1 MSLPAGRRRLQFTVG
16 TRLKPASLHQPN
28 PVLASILRMPTG
40 KLHIIPLGGMGEFGM
55 NCMAIRFGDDI
66 IVVDAGLMFPEAE
79 LLGVD
84 IVVPDISYLLEN
96 RKHVRGIVLTHGHE
110 DHIGALPWI
119 LSELNVP
126 VWGTEFTLA
135 YVEDK
140 LDEHQLLDDAI
151 LNEIRPGERFKI
163 GSFTIHPLQV
173 THSLVDCV
181 ALAIHTPLGVVLHTG
196 DFKVDPTPTD
206 NRLFDLHGFAEYGK
220 EGVLALLQDSTNVE
234 RKGYT
239 PSERAVHRKF
249 EEVFVRTER
258 RLFISCFSSSIH
270 RIKLTVDMA
279 REHGRK
285 ICFIGRSMNNSSE
298 IAEDLGYIQ
307 IPEGMLIHPGEM
319 KNYPPEKVC
328 VLISGTQGEPMSALS
343 RAAVDN
349 HKHAKIEKGDT
360 VVLSS
365 RIIPGNEKAIYR
377 MVDHLFRR
385 EAFVIYDD
393 GSYPPI
399 HVSGHGSQEE
409 LKLIINLVRP
419 KYFIPVHGEY
429 RQLKLHAELAG
440 SMTGAVGK
448 VMLIETGD
456 VLEIDEHG
464 ARKAGRINVGR
475 VCIDSGSR
483 TDVVEDIIVK
493 DRRHLSEDG
502 FVMPVI
508 AINKLTGRVESAPEI
523 VTRGF
528 NPGDDGVIAR
538 IKEIVIETLDSS
550 SAEEK
555 ADYGVIKE
563 KIRTDLKRYISRQN
577 QRRPLIMPVIV
588 EI

>member
-1 MSLPAGRRRLQFTVG
+1 
-16 TRLKPASLHQPN
+16 
-28 PVLASILRMPTG
+28 MPTG
-40 KLHIIPLGGMGEFGM
+40 KLQVIPLGGLGEFGM
-55 NCMAIRFGDDI
+55 NCMAFRWGDDI

-84 IVVPDISYLLEN
+84 IVVPDISYLIEN
-96 RKHVRGIVLTHGHE
+96 RQRVRGIILTHGHE

-126 VWGTEFTLA
+126 VYGTEFTLA

-140 LDEHQLLDDAI
+140 LDEHGLLDDAD
-151 LNEIRPGERFKI
+151 LREMRANERIKLGA
-163 GSFTIHPLQV
+163 FTVHPIQV

-181 ALAIHTPLGVVLHTG
+181 ALAIHCPLGVVIHTG

-206 NRLFDLHGFAEYGK
+206 NKLFDLHTFAEYGK

-239 PSERAVHRKF
+239 PSERAVRRKF
-249 EEVFVRTER
+249 DEVFAHTRR

-270 RIKLTVDMA
+270 RINLAVELS

-285 ICFIGRSMNNSSE
+285 VAFIGRSMNNSAE
-298 IAEDLGYIQ
+298 IAEDLGYIEV
-307 IPEGMLIHPGEM
+307 PEGLVINAGEM
-319 KNYPPEKVC
+319 KNFPPEKVC

-365 RIIPGNEKAIYR
+365 RIIPGNEKTIYR
-377 MVDHLFRR
+377 MIDHLFRR
-385 EAFVIYDD
+385 EAHVIYED
-393 GSYPPI
+393 GTSPPV
-399 HVSGHGSQEE
+399 HVSGHASQEE
-409 LKLIINLVRP
+409 LKLIINLVKPR
-419 KYFIPVHGEY
+419 YFVPVHGEY
-429 RQLKLHAELAG
+429 RQLKLHAEMAAAMRG
-440 SMTGAVGK
+440 SVGK
-448 VMLIETGD
+448 VMLIESGEI
-456 VLEIDEHG
+456 LEFDELG
-464 ARKAGRINVGR
+464 ARKAGKVNVGR
-475 VCIDSGSR
+475 VCIDSGNR
-483 TDVVEDIIVK
+483 TDVVEDLIIK

-502 FVMPVI
+502 IVLPII
-508 AINKLTGRVESAPEI
+508 AINKLSGKVETTPEI

-528 NPGDDGVIAR
+528 NIGEDGFMEGAKRVV
-538 IKEIVIETLDSS
+538 EDTLAFSS
-550 SAEEK
+550 EEEK

-563 KIRTDLKRYISRQN
+563 KIRADLKRYINKQSQK
-577 QRRPLIMPVIV
+577 RPLIMPVIL

>member
-1 MSLPAGRRRLQFTVG
+1 MIAALGDTEPATLY
-16 TRLKPASLHQPN
+16 SC
-28 PVLASILRMPTG
+28 ASIILHMPHG
-40 KLHIIPLGGMGEFGM
+40 KLHIVPLGGLGEFGM
-55 NCMAIRFGDDI
+55 NCMALRWGDDI
-66 IVVDAGLMFPEAE
+66 IVVDAGLMFPETE

-96 RKHVRGIVLTHGHE
+96 RAHVRGIILTHGHE

-126 VWGTEFTLA
+126 VWGTEFTLS

-140 LDEHQLLDDAI
+140 LDEHQLLDDAD
-151 LNEIRPGERFKI
+151 LREIRAGERFKV
-163 GSFTIHPLQV
+163 GPFTIHPLQV

-181 ALAIHTPLGVVLHTG
+181 ALAIHTPLGVVIHTG

-206 NRLFDLHGFAEYGK
+206 NRLFDLHSFAEYGK

-249 EEVFVRTER
+249 EEIFVRTQR

-270 RIKLTVDMA
+270 RIKLAVDMA
-279 REHGRK
+279 WEHGRK
-285 ICFIGRSMNNSSE
+285 ICFIGRSMNSSSE
-298 IAEDLGYIQ
+298 IAEDLGYIT

-319 KNYPPEKVC
+319 KNFPPEKVC

-343 RAAVDN
+343 RAAVDS

-377 MVDHLFRR
+377 VVDHLFRR

-393 GSYPPI
+393 GSYPPV
-399 HVSGHGSQEE
+399 HVSGHASQEE

-419 KYFIPVHGEY
+419 KYFIPIHGEY
-429 RQLKLHAELAG
+429 RQLKLHAELANTMR
-440 SMTGAVGK
+440 SAVGNI
-448 VMLIETGD
+448 MLIESGD
-456 VLEIDEHG
+456 VLEIDELG
-464 ARKAGRINVGR
+464 ARKSGRVNVGR

-483 TDVVEDIIVK
+483 TDVVEDLVIK

-502 FVMPVI
+502 FVIPII
-508 AINKLTGRVESAPEI
+508 AIGKLTGKVEASPEI

-528 NPGDDGVIAR
+528 APGENGVIERAR
-538 IKEIVIETLDSS
+538 EVVMETLDGSS
-550 SAEEK
+550 DEEK

-563 KIRTDLKRYISRQN
+563 KIRADLKRYISKQT
-577 QRRPLIMPVIV
+577 QRRPLIMPVIL

>member
-1 MSLPAGRRRLQFTVG
+1 M
-16 TRLKPASLHQPN
+16 AS
-28 PVLASILRMPTG
+28 G
-40 KLHIIPLGGMGEFGM
+40 KLQLVPLGGLGEFGM
-55 NCMAIRFGDDI
+55 NCMAVRWGDDI
-66 IVVDAGLMFPEAE
+66 IVIDAGLMFPEAE

-84 IVVPDISYLLEN
+84 IVVPDISYLIEN
-96 RKHVRGIVLTHGHE
+96 RQRVRGIVLTHGHE
-110 DHIGALPWI
+110 DHIGALPWV

-140 LDEHQLLDDAI
+140 LEEHGLLDEAD
-151 LNEIRPGERFKI
+151 LREIRPGERFKV
-163 GSFTIHPLQV
+163 GPFTVHPIQV

-181 ALAIHTPLGVVLHTG
+181 ALAVHTPLGVVIHTG

-206 NRLFDLHGFAEYGK
+206 NRLFDLHAFAEYGK

-239 PSERAVHRKF
+239 PSERAVRRKF
-249 EEVFVRTER
+249 DEVFARTER

-270 RIKLTVDMA
+270 RIKLAVELA
-279 REHGRK
+279 YEHGRK
-285 ICFIGRSMNNSSE
+285 IAFIGRSMNSSAE
-298 IAEDLGYIQ
+298 IAEDLGYVE
-307 IPEGMLIHPGEM
+307 IPEGLLIHPGDM
-319 KNYPPEKVC
+319 KNYAPEKVC

-377 MVDHLFRR
+377 MIDHLFRR
-385 EAFVIYDD
+385 EAHVIYED
-393 GSYPPI
+393 GSSPPI
-399 HVSGHGSQEE
+399 HVSGHASQEE
-409 LKLIINLVRP
+409 QKLIINLVRP
-419 KYFIPVHGEY
+419 RFFIPIHGEY
-429 RQLKLHAELAG
+429 RQLKLHAEMAG
-440 SMTGAVGK
+440 AMHGSVGQ
-448 VMLIETGD
+448 VILIESGD
-456 VLEIDEHG
+456 VLEFDELG
-464 ARKAGRINVGR
+464 ARKAGRVNVGR

-483 TDVVEDIIVK
+483 TDVVEDLIIK
-493 DRRHLSEDG
+493 DRRHISEDG
-502 FVMPVI
+502 IVLPII
-508 AINKLTGRVESAPEI
+508 AINKLTGEVETSPEI

-528 NPGDDGVIAR
+528 APGEDGFVTGA
-538 IKEIVIETLDSS
+538 KQAVMQTLEASS
-550 SAEEK
+550 DEEK

-563 KIRTDLKRYISRQN
+563 KIRADLKRYISKQT
-577 QRRPLIMPVIV
+577 QKRPLIMPVIL